1 MKALQHIPFL
11 AEIAPLEDQTDA
23 IGYGDGRDQRTHH
36 GQCAERKELTFLFVV
51 KRVMNEGREADCLL
65 ATAEAEKEADDE
77 PGDEAVGVRLG
88 HVNDAD
94 QLRKEEDEHEVG
106 TENEE
111 GVDGAECQG

>member
-11 AEIAPLEDQTDA
+11 AEIAPLERHPDA
-23 IGYGDGRDQRTHH
+23 IGYSDGRDQRTHH

-51 KRVMNEGREADCLL
+51 KRVINEGREADCLL
-65 ATAEAEKEADDE
+65 ATAEAENEADDE

-94 QLRKEEDEHEVG
+94 QLREEDDENEVG

-111 GVDGAECQG
+111 GVDGAECQS